1 MGLYERNNQERK
13 FNGNIVKLKI
23 CNLKKKRKAGLL
35 ENNIYRKISLQKR
48 YRCPELC
55 IAIASVNFTLEMF
68 KGTVALRGLPHRLC
82 TSTDFLQWGRTSS
95 PLNLPSWCR
104 CCWRSAS
111 PCESPA
117 RKQTSAEPL
126 RVSKWRTQVSG
137 KLNNLNGPK
146 KQSAPPSHT
155 HILSLPWAIGESV
168 SSKNSDGQWEVLSIG
183 NHNKNLG
190 LIRMA
195 EPSWLKQTRMKQP
208 DWLYQPIYGSAAT
221 IKTYFADWLDRLPMP
236 TVPSLFPGYWP
247 ICLSG
252 SKLIKACGR
261 HWSANGKNTETPAT
275 QLDPC

>member
-48 YRCPELC
+48 YRCPEPC

-137 KLNNLNGPK
+137 KLNNMNGPK
-146 KQSAPPSHT
+146 KQSAPPLTHT
-155 HILSLPWAIGESV
+155 HTQPPLSHWRKCFFQKFRRPVG
-168 SSKNSDGQWEVLSIG
+168 
-183 NHNKNLG
+183 G
-190 LIRMA
+190 LVHR
-195 EPSWLKQTRMKQP
+195 
-208 DWLYQPIYGSAAT
+208 
-221 IKTYFADWLDRLPMP
+221 
-236 TVPSLFPGYWP
+236 
-247 ICLSG
+247 
-252 SKLIKACGR
+252 
-261 HWSANGKNTETPAT
+261 
-275 QLDPC
+275 